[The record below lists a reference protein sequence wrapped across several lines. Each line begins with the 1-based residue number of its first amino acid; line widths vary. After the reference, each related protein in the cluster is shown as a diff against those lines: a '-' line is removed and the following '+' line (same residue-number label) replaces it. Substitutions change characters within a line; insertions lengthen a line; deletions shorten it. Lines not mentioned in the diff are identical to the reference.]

1 VFDGP
6 LIDVGYRLDLLV
18 EDTVIVELKVVS
30 RLLPVHEGQILSY
43 LRLSGRPVGLLINF
57 NVWRL
62 TDSIKRMINSTAS
75 NSRTRSGRNS
85 M

>member
-30 RLLPVHEGQILSY
+30 RLLPVHEAQILSY